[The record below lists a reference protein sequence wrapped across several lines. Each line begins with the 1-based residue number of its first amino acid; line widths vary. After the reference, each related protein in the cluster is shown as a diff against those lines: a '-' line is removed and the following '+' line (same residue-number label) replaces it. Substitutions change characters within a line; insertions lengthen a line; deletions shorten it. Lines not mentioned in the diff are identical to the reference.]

1 MTSTDTPTVDAL
13 GDERAL
19 RGGAILSDE
28 TIVAAWR
35 QNARPWTQ
43 AVRDG
48 RIESRR
54 AVTDRAIVAA
64 VTARNPPSVLDIGCG
79 EGWLARALAAPGISV
94 TGVDV
99 VPELIEAAQRA
110 GGGDFRVASY
120 ADLAA
125 GKIPNRFDVAVAN
138 FSLLGGASVDKLFA
152 AIPQLLNAGGAFI
165 VQTLHP
171 AVVARGEH
179 PYRDGWRE
187 GTWAG
192 IEGDFGDP
200 APWYFRTLESWTRLF
215 RANGLQLLE
224 IREPV
229 HPATG
234 SPVSAIFI
242 GV

>member
-1 MTSTDTPTVDAL
+1 MTSVHSTTTISLD
-13 GDERAL
+13 DE
-19 RGGAILSDE
+19 G
-28 TIVAAWR
+28 IVAAWR

-54 AVTDRAIVAA
+54 TVTDRAIIEA
-64 VTARNPPSVLDIGCG
+64 VMGHQPRSVLDIGCG
-79 EGWLARALAAPGISV
+79 EGWLARALAAQGVAV

-99 VPELIEAAQRA
+99 VPELVEAAQRA
-110 GGGDFRVASY
+110 GGGTFCVASY

-125 GKIPNRFDVAVAN
+125 GAILDRFDVAVAN
-138 FSLLGGASVDKLFA
+138 FSLLGGKSVDELFA
-152 AIPQLLNAGGAFI
+152 AMPQLLNIGGAFI

-171 AVVARGEH
+171 TAIARGEH

-192 IEGDFGDP
+192 IEGDFNDP
-200 APWYFRTLESWTRLF
+200 APWYFRTLGSWTRLF
-215 RANGLQLLE
+215 RDNGLPLQE

-229 HPATG
+229 HLDTGNPA
-234 SPVSAIFI
+234 SAIFI
-242 GV
+242 AACAT